1 MTHDIRVFIDF
12 KTVQRK
18 NWKTKNTKKTREKT
32 ENKSNC
38 EYVLKNLTDENKKKN
53 RENMSLT
60 KVVYYVGDQD
70 TPYLVKVITI
80 KREIQLRP

>member
-1 MTHDIRVFIDF
+1 
-12 KTVQRK
+12 
-18 NWKTKNTKKTREKT
+18 
-32 ENKSNC
+32 
-38 EYVLKNLTDENKKKN
+38 
-53 RENMSLT
+53 MSLT